1 MKRKLT
7 LLIAFVFCILLCGCG
22 KSKFTGEWVLTDYRI
37 IETGEVISKSDIA
50 NYDLGLYLDGSE
62 YGTISLKPNGDFI
75 MSFPKSDIE
84 FTGTYKVD
92 GNTVNVYTDN
102 SGQPFWEIAILEDD
116 KLEVDILFEITHI
129 FSRK

>member
-1 MKRKLT
+1 MKQKLT
-7 LLIAFVFCILLCGCG
+7 LFFVFAFCIFLCGCG
-22 KSKFTGEWVLTDYRI
+22 SSKFTGEWVLTDYRI
-37 IETGEVISKSDIA
+37 IETGGVISKSDIA

-62 YGTISLKPNGDFI
+62 YGTISLKPNGDFV

-84 FTGTYKVD
+84 FTGKYKVD
-92 GNTVNVYTDN
+92 GDTVNVYTDD
-102 SGQPFWEIAILEDD
+102 SGQPFWEITILDDD

>member
-1 MKRKLT
+1 MKQKLT
-7 LLIAFVFCILLCGCG
+7 LLLVPVLCIGLCGCG
-22 KSKFTGEWVLTDYRI
+22 SSKFTGEWILTDYRI
-37 IETGEVISKSDIA
+37 VETGEIVSKNDIA

-75 MSFPKSDIE
+75 MSFPKASAE

-92 GNTVNVYTDN
+92 GNTINVYTDD
-102 SGQPFWEIAILEDD
+102 SGKPFWDIAILDRD
-116 KLEVDILFEITHI
+116 KLEVDILLEVTHI

>member
-1 MKRKLT
+1 MKQKLT
-7 LLIAFVFCILLCGCG
+7 LFFVFAFCILLCGCG
-22 KSKFTGEWVLTDYRI
+22 SSKFTGEWVLTDYRI
-37 IETGEVISKSDIA
+37 VETGEVISKSDIA

-102 SGQPFWEIAILEDD
+102 SGQPFWEITILDDD

>member
-1 MKRKLT
+1 MKQKLT
-7 LLIAFVFCILLCGCG
+7 LLLVLVLCIGLCGCG
-22 KSKFTGEWVLTDYRI
+22 SSKFTGEWILTDYRI
-37 IETGEVISKSDIA
+37 VETGEIVSKNDIA

-75 MSFPKSDIE
+75 MSFPKASAE

-92 GNTVNVYTDN
+92 GNTINVYTDD
-102 SGQPFWEIAILEDD
+102 SGKPFWDIAILDGD
-116 KLEVDILFEITHI
+116 KLEVDILLEVTHI

>member
-1 MKRKLT
+1 MKQKLT
-7 LLIAFVFCILLCGCG
+7 LLLVLALCIGLCGCG
-22 KSKFTGEWVLTDYRI
+22 SSKFTGEWILTDYRI
-37 IETGEVISKSDIA
+37 VETGEIVSKNDIA

-75 MSFPKSDIE
+75 MSFPKASAE

-92 GNTVNVYTDN
+92 GNTINVYTDD
-102 SGQPFWEIAILEDD
+102 SGKPFWDIAILDGD
-116 KLEVDILFEITHI
+116 KLEVDILLEVTHI

>member
-7 LLIAFVFCILLCGCG
+7 LLIAFVFCILLCGRG
-22 KSKFTGEWVLTDYRI
+22 KQKFTGEWVLTNYRI
-37 IETGEVISKSDIA
+37 IETGEIISKSDIA

-102 SGQPFWEIAILEDD
+102 SGQPFWEIAILEDG

-129 FSRK
+129 FSKK